1 MRKTLLYDL
10 ALSGKTGYRI
20 QRHLLFFLAVF
31 IYQLFR
37 IGIFFPADKLWDK
50 MWFIIYMSLV
60 WGVFFNMFFTY
71 VTAYYLLPKF
81 FVQKKYLRFIIG
93 MILLLC
99 ALQIAGILY
108 NTTNISKEVSV
119 FIGYNSAELKNYF
132 VTNIRPGFIRLLGNP
147 PLICGFFLALR
158 TIKNWYKEQI
168 QNELLAKENANA
180 ELQLL
185 KAQVHPHFLFNTLN
199 NIYSFTLNK
208 SPEAGDLVEKLTDM
222 LRYMITDC
230 NTSLVPLE
238 KELKMLEDYIGL
250 EKVRYGDRLEM
261 WTDTRGDYENKLIAP
276 LIMIPFV
283 ENCFKHGSSMMTG
296 RPWIKIS
303 TAINGNTLDFKIANS
318 KPAEAIKVKNK
329 KGIGLDNVKKRLE
342 LLYPGRHELNISSN
356 KNEYEVRMV
365 IQLNQKK
372 RESTK

>member
-1 MRKTLLYDL
+1 MKKTWLYDL
-10 ALSGKTGYRI
+10 ALSGKTAYRV
-20 QRHLLFFLAVF
+20 QRHLLFLLAVF
-31 IYQLFR
+31 IYHLFR
-37 IGIFFPADKLWDK
+37 IGIFFPADKLWHK
-50 MWFIIYMSLV
+50 FPTLLYMALV
-60 WGVFFNMFFTY
+60 WGLCFNIFFTY
-71 VTAYYLLPKF
+71 VTAYYLVPKF
-81 FVQKKYLRFIIG
+81 FAKKKYGWFIIG
-93 MILLLC
+93 MLLLLS
-99 ALQIAGILY
+99 ALQLAGIIHQV
-108 NTTNISKEVSV
+108 TTPSKDAGV
-119 FIGYNSAELKNYF
+119 FIGYSAADLKEYF

-168 QNELLAKENANA
+168 QNELLAKEKANA

-208 SPEAGDLVEKLTDM
+208 SPEAEGLIEKLTDM

-238 KELKMLEDYIGL
+238 KELKMLQDYIGL

-261 WTDTRGDYENKLIAP
+261 WTDTSGDYKNKLIAP

-318 KPAEAIKVKNK
+318 KPAEAIKIKN
-329 KGIGLDNVKKRLE
+329 RLE

-356 KNEYEVRMV
+356 NNEYDVHMV
-365 IQLNQKK
+365 IQLN
-372 RESTK
+372 